1 MRSIGR
7 VGKCEGAAESPTLI
21 AARSFPPHEDS
32 SAKAFLSLD
41 HRLCGEFGGVVVA
54 FGSGSGGL
62 ASVFQ
67 GGGVSALTLGR
78 GGWLA

>member
-1 MRSIGR
+1 
-7 VGKCEGAAESPTLI
+7 
-21 AARSFPPHEDS
+21 
-32 SAKAFLSLD
+32 LSLD